1 MKKRTTLAIVL
12 LLLTATVAYALN
24 STLKRDSFGVSIQGA
39 LRPAVAQKLN
49 FYTTTDNAV
58 NPANFQYPVIEITA
72 SKDCFFKL
80 GDNTVVATNN
90 DFFLPANQPKWVI
103 VGTNVRIGA
112 LGAVDNGVLYITE
125 LY

>member
-1 MKKRTTLAIVL
+1 MKKRTALAIVL

-24 STLKRDSFGVSIQGA
+24 STLKRDSFGVPIQGA
-39 LRPAVAQKLN
+39 LRPTVAQKLN

-58 NPANFQYPVIEITA
+58 NAADFQYPVVELTA
-72 SKDCFFKL
+72 TKDCFYKL
-80 GDNTVVATNN
+80 GDNTVVATDN
-90 DFFLPANQPKWVI
+90 DYFLPANQPKWVI

>member
-1 MKKRTTLAIVL
+1 MKKRTALAIVL

-39 LRPAVAQKLN
+39 LRPTVAQKLN

-58 NPANFQYPVIEITA
+58 NAADFQYPVVELTA
-72 SKDCFFKL
+72 TKDCFYKL
-80 GDNTVVATNN
+80 GDNTVVATDN
-90 DFFLPANQPKWVI
+90 DYFLPANQPKWVI

>member
-1 MKKRTTLAIVL
+1 MKYKILITSCIFL
-12 LLLTATVAYALN
+12 LLATLAYALN

-39 LRPAVAQKLN
+39 LRPTVAQKLS

-58 NPANFQYPVIEITA
+58 NSADFQYPVIEITA
-72 SKDCFFKL
+72 TKDCFYKL
-80 GDNTVVATNN
+80 GDNTVVATDN
-90 DFFLPANQPKWVI
+90 DYFLPANQPKWVI

-112 LGAVDNGVLYITE
+112 LGATDNGVLYIME